1 MKKQYTLALFIAIIF
16 TSHLTSAQSCA
27 GKQVADNSSYLK
39 LKKGSGFS
47 GSYALPCIQKDYQ
60 AEVNVPFQT
69 FTTIAHLNGEDT
81 VYAMRI
87 DKITNLPAGLCWA
100 TTSAN
105 NTFKPGE
112 GGILQFSGVVVDNPG
127 QYNLTM
133 IMSFDTSGDG
143 KFDRTDVNYNIIS
156 KTGKLILRV
165 NTTGAD
171 CPSIDYTS
179 PGVTA
184 SKETS
189 GL

>member
-1 MKKQYTLALFIAIIF
+1 MKKHFLITILSVLILGTNYLA
-16 TSHLTSAQSCA
+16 AQSCA

-60 AEVNVPFQT
+60 AEINVPFQT

-87 DKITNLPAGLCWA
+87 DKISNLPAGLCWA

-105 NTFKPGE
+105 NMFKPGE
-112 GGILQFSGVVVDNPG
+112 GGILQFSGVVIDNPG

-133 IMSFDTSGDG
+133 VMSFDTNGDG